1 MCVWLWIDC
10 NLYPATSQWQDAEL
24 VFVLSHQGG
33 DKGQVSLIMLRSWS
47 GSDFTM
53 ATSRNNLNYYRLWRT
68 SCGRTAGGRRYIIV
82 KFWCAAIRILI
93 LRNKRFLSSK
103 IVRCS
108 WQAEQWD
115 DLPWVIQDQRWG
127 GGPSA
132 RQSEKSQHLL
142 TVPHYCCHISSVTD
156 CCWTQRSLRSIY
168 IIDFSLSGS
177 QWRQNMDMTPPGWS
191 GLSVSRGGV
200 SGVRSGDDVLMQW
213 SLSPHSQC
221 GRDARPQQTG

>member
-53 ATSRNNLNYYRLWRT
+53 ATSRNNLNYYRLCRA
-68 SCGRTAGGRRYIIV
+68 SCGPTAGGRRYIIV

-127 GGPSA
+127 GGASA

-142 TVPHYCCHISSVTD
+142 TVPHCCHISSVTD
-156 CCWTQRSLRSIY
+156 CWTHAHSGVFILSIFLCLDRSDAKTWTWLPS
-168 IIDFSLSGS
+168 
-177 QWRQNMDMTPPGWS
+177 GWS
-191 GLSVSRGGV
+191 GLSVNRGGV
-200 SGVRSGDDVLMQW
+200 SGVRPGDDVLMQS
-213 SLSPHSQC
+213 SLSPHSGC